1 MEWVRK
7 IENHCGVKLKYNFCS
22 YTNTSN
28 VHNWLL
34 EAKSIDRYMTG
45 AKMLI
50 ELNDRVNSQ
59 SGGNILSSAMTFWA
73 IFIFFIFF
81 LELNS
86 YKSHL
91 KENFDRRKKKTYSL
105 LTLKILKLRIK
116 FNVTSKESLLARERK
131 LLIGVVT
138 SLPWKEGTGR
148 GKVEMFINK

>member
-59 SGGNILSSAMTFWA
+59 SGGNILSSAMAFWA

-91 KENFDRRKKKTYSL
+91 KEDFDRRKKKTYSL
-105 LTLKILKLRIK
+105 LTLKNKIQRDIK
-116 FNVTSKESLLARERK
+116 RKFIGKREKIINWRCHFSPMKGGHRESWNVYK
-131 LLIGVVT
+131 
-138 SLPWKEGTGR
+138 
-148 GKVEMFINK
+148 